1 MSRFRVKLNNGT
13 QGLLD
18 INPSTASIQ
27 RSIYVSG
34 PNRIYRE
41 LKDGEEFE
49 DSNYWKRYAYPN
61 CSLEVSFLEI
71 IEDDGS
77 VWSDYTLNNNA
88 PKAYTLNLDPN
99 SEFSDNMLDIEN
111 QENGFATFVQISNGN
126 GDIKVRLNASDTA
139 VFSIKSNETQIF
151 SQGELNLNKIEFK
164 NENEEPVNV
173 QVITSIKVNY
183 KT

>member
-61 CSLEVSFLEI
+61 CPLEVSFLEI

-88 PKAYTLNLDPN
+88 PKAYSLSLDPG
-99 SEFSDNMLDIEN
+99 SEFSDNILDIEN

-126 GDIKVRLNASDTA
+126 GDIKVRLNSSDTA
-139 VFSIKSNETQIF
+139 IFSIKSNETQIF